1 MSADG
6 AAPKVVEMKT
16 GGEAP
21 ATAVAAP
28 SRPAPAP
35 APAPSRG
42 RRRYLIMAA
51 VPAILLAAGAWLWL
65 ASGRY
70 VSTDNAYVQQDR
82 VTITS
87 NVSGRIVEAAVMAND
102 PVKAG
107 EVLFRIDPEPYR
119 ITLEGAEAALSSA
132 RLQVEQLR
140 TAYQQAQTEEKIAV
154 DDVAFKQKTFDRQQ
168 GLLAKGI
175 SSQASFDEAEND
187 LHTAEQSLSQAKQRT
202 QAALAALGN
211 DPTVETDNHPL
222 VQAALA
228 KTDQAQLDLKDTE
241 IDAPADGVVAQ
252 AERLQ
257 VGQYVTVGT
266 PILAIVENGNSWV
279 EANFKETDLAVMS
292 VGDKA
297 TVHVDAYPGKTFAG
311 VVDSIGAGTGA
322 EFSLLPAQNA
332 TGNWVKVVQRVP
344 VKIRFTEP
352 VKDVPLRVGLSA
364 SVEVDTGPGTGA
376 AAAGEAG
383 AGDRP

>member
-16 GGEAP
+16 AGEAP
-21 ATAVAAP
+21 AASTAAP
-28 SRPAPAP
+28 KTAAAPAP
-35 APAPSRG
+35 KRS
-42 RRRYLIMAA
+42 RRRFLIMGA
-51 VPAILLAAGAWLWL
+51 VPAILLAVGAWLWL
-65 ASGRY
+65 TSGRY
-70 VSTDNAYVQQDR
+70 ISTDNAYVQQDR

-87 NVSGRIVEAAVMAND
+87 NVSGRIVEAAVKAND
-102 PVKAG
+102 PVAAG
-107 EVLFRIDPEPYR
+107 AVLFRIDPEPYR
-119 ITLEGAEAALSSA
+119 IALEGAEAALSS
-132 RLQVEQLR
+132 RLQVDQLR
-140 TAYQQAQTEEKIAV
+140 TAYQQAQTEEKIAA
-154 DDVAFKQKTFDRQQ
+154 DDVGFKQKTFDRQQ
-168 GLLAKGI
+168 GLLAKGV
-175 SSQASFDEAEND
+175 SSQASFDAAEND
-187 LHTAEQSLSQAKQRT
+187 LHNAEQALSQAQQRT

-211 DPTVETDNHPL
+211 DPTVETDKHPL

-228 KTDQAQLDLKDTE
+228 KRDQAQLDLKNTE
-241 IDAPADGVVAQ
+241 IDAPADGIVAQ

-266 PILAIVENGNSWV
+266 PVLAIVENGNSWV
-279 EANFKETDLAVMS
+279 EANFKETDLAAMK

-297 TVHVDAYPGKTFAG
+297 TVDVDAYPGKTFSG

-352 VKDVPLRVGLSA
+352 VKDVPLRIGLSA
-364 SVEVDTGPGTGA
+364 SVEVDTGAGTGT

-383 AGDRP
+383 AGNRP